1 MKNYQV
7 IKVQYLGPTNARGS
21 RVKLTD
27 YRFNKS
33 KTIPYSYEHNNTRD
47 IAIDWLT
54 REGHKVVGQ
63 AEVSDHYLLMLD
75 AQEGSFKSL

>member
-7 IKVQYLGPTNARGS
+7 IKVQYFGPTNARGS

-27 YRFNKS
+27 YRFNTS
-33 KTIPYSYEHNNTRD
+33 KTIPYGYEFNNARD

-63 AEVSDHYLLMLD
+63 AEAPDHYLLMLD
-75 AQEGSFKSL
+75 SVEGSFKSL